1 MKETGQTVLTVSDLQ
16 ISIKLDEGLLTPVR
30 GVDFILR
37 ANETLGL
44 VGESGCGKSL
54 TCKAVLGIN
63 SKNCKTTGRIEFTD
77 EEGKTKDLLT
87 MKFGGKEIRDIRGK
101 SIAMIFQEPMSA
113 FSPLYTVGA
122 QLAESARIH
131 LNKSKREARNLVL
144 DAMKRVGISNPEK
157 RFDQHPHEFS
167 GGMLQRA
174 LIAMALLCSPK
185 ILIADEP
192 TTALDVTI
200 QAQILDLLKQLQ
212 KDLGMSI
219 LYITHDLGTVAQLCD
234 QVAVMYL
241 GRIIETGP
249 TMEIF
254 KNPVHPYTRGLI
266 GSVHKIGGGKERL
279 FSIKG
284 NVPLAMNLIDR
295 CPFYDRCAYKD
306 TGVCSAREPG
316 LVKVGEDHYAA
327 CYEPWKGQEAA
338 NGEEETQC
346 LIQS

>member
-1 MKETGQTVLTVSDLQ
+1 MKEIGQTVLSVQELR
-16 ISIKLDEGLLTPVR
+16 ISIGLDEGLLVPVR
-30 GVDFILR
+30 GVDFALR

-63 SKNCKTTGRIEFTD
+63 SKNCKTEGRIDFTD
-77 EEGKTKDLLT
+77 SDGTVKNLLA
-87 MKFGGKEIRDIRGK
+87 MKPGSKQIRDIRGS

-113 FSPLYTVGA
+113 FSPLYTVGC
-122 QLAESARIH
+122 QLAESVRIH
-131 LNKSKREARNLVL
+131 LKKSRQEAKQLVL
-144 DAMKRVGISNPEK
+144 DAMRRVGIANPEK

-174 LIAMALLCSPK
+174 LIAMALLCNPR

-212 KDLGMSI
+212 KDYGMSI
-219 LYITHDLGTVAQLCD
+219 LYITHDLGTVAQICD
-234 QVAVMYL
+234 RVAVMYL

-249 TMEIF
+249 TMEIY

-266 GSVHKIGGGKERL
+266 GSVHKIGGRKERL
-279 FSIKG
+279 FSIEG
-284 NVPLAMNLIDR
+284 HVPLAMNLDDR
-295 CPFYDRCAYKD
+295 CGFYDRCLYRGPACL
-306 TGVCSAREPG
+306 GREPA
-316 LVKVGEDHYAA
+316 LNQVGEDHFAA
-327 CYEPWKGQEAA
+327 CYTPWEEAA
-338 NGEEETQC
+338 AEKEVHNG
-346 LIQS
+346 

>member
-1 MKETGQTVLTVSDLQ
+1 MKETGQTVLSVSDLQ

-63 SKNCKTTGRIEFTD
+63 SKNCKTTGRIDFTD
-77 EEGKTKDLLT
+77 EKGETRDLLS
-87 MKFGGKEIRDIRGK
+87 MRFGSKEIRDIRGN

-113 FSPLYTVGA
+113 FSPLYTVGS

-131 LNKSKREARNLVL
+131 LNKSKQEARSLVL
-144 DAMKRVGISNPEK
+144 NAMKKVGIANPKK

-174 LIAMALLCSPK
+174 LIAMALLCSPR

-212 KDLGMSI
+212 KDYGMSI

-234 QVAVMYL
+234 RVAVMYL
-241 GRIIETGP
+241 GRVIETGP

-254 KNPVHPYTRGLI
+254 QNPVHPYTRGLI

-284 NVPLAMNLIDR
+284 HVPLAMNLMDR
-295 CPFYDRCAYKD
+295 CSFYDRCAYRD
-306 TGVCSAREPG
+306 TQVCSVREPL

-327 CYEPWKGQEAA
+327 CYEPWASQPATKS
-338 NGEEETQC
+338 EEETQC
-346 LIQS
+346 LTQS

>member
-54 TCKAVLGIN
+54 TCKAMLGIN
-63 SKNCKTTGRIEFTD
+63 SKNCKTSGRIDFTD
-77 EEGKTKDLLT
+77 EDGTTKNLLA
-87 MKFGGKEIRDIRGK
+87 MKFGSKEIRDIRGK

-113 FSPLYTVGA
+113 FSPLYTVGS
-122 QLAESARIH
+122 QLSESARIH
-131 LNKSKREARNLVL
+131 LGKSRQDARTLVL
-144 DAMKRVGISNPEK
+144 EAMKKVGIANPEK

-174 LIAMALLCSPK
+174 LIAMALLCSPR

-200 QAQILDLLKQLQ
+200 QAQILDLLKLLQ
-212 KDLGMSI
+212 KDYGMSI

-234 QVAVMYL
+234 RVAVMYL

-284 NVPLAMNLIDR
+284 HVPLAMNLIDR
-295 CPFYDRCAYKD
+295 CSFFDRCAYKD
-306 TGVCSAREPG
+306 TSVCSAREPH

-327 CYEPWKGQEAA
+327 CFVPWEEHKAEYW
-338 NGEEETQC
+338 EEEAQC
-346 LIQS
+346 LKQS

>member
-1 MKETGQTVLTVSDLQ
+1 MKETGQTVLKVSDLQ

-30 GVDFILR
+30 GVDFNLR

-54 TCKAVLGIN
+54 TCKAILGIN
-63 SKNCKTTGRIEFTD
+63 SKNCKTTGKIAFTD
-77 EEGKTKDLLT
+77 EEGKTRDLLT
-87 MKFGGKEIRDIRGK
+87 MKFGSKEIRDIRGK

-113 FSPLYTVGA
+113 FSPLYTVGD
-122 QLAESARIH
+122 QLSESARIH
-131 LNKSKREARNLVL
+131 LGKNKQESKKLVL
-144 DAMKRVGISNPEK
+144 EAMKKVGIADPEK

-174 LIAMALLCSPK
+174 LIAMALLCSPR

-212 KDLGMSI
+212 KDYGMSI

-234 QVAVMYL
+234 RVAVMYL

-284 NVPLAMNLIDR
+284 HVPLAMNLIDR
-295 CPFYDRCAYKD
+295 CSFYDRCVYKD
-306 TGVCSAREPG
+306 AGICSAREP
-316 LVKVGEDHYAA
+316 LLIKVGEEHYAA
-327 CYEPWKGQEAA
+327 CLRPWEGQKTE
-338 NGEEETQC
+338 NGEEE
-346 LIQS
+346 S